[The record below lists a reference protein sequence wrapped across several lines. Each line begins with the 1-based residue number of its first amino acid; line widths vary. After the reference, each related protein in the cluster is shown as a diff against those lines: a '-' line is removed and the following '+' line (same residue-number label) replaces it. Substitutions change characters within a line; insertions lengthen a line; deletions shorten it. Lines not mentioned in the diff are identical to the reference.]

1 MKNERYV
8 DIFCQKLDKIF
19 EDGHPTKA
27 QIIDAFHK
35 SNPLSLS
42 NAKWEAFRHPEVRY
56 KKDTECFDDTGYVI
70 FVFDIIKVICY
81 GGPNYY
87 QVLPMTKG
95 SFKIKQLDLTPD
107 DIEHYGENITD
118 LSWLMNSYM
127 GKYVIPKDSPEI
139 EKWLYRC
146 AVGF

>member
-1 MKNERYV
+1 MKSERYV
-8 DIFCQKLDKIF
+8 DIFCEKLDKIF
-19 EDGHPTKA
+19 QDGHPTKA

-35 SNPLSLS
+35 TNPLSLS
-42 NAKWEAFRHPEVRY
+42 NAKWEAFRHPEIRY
-56 KKDTECFDDTGYVI
+56 KKDTECFDDSGYII
-70 FVFDIIKVICY
+70 FVGDIVKVICH

-107 DIEHYGENITD
+107 EIEHYGENITD
-118 LSWLMNSYM
+118 LAWLMNSYM
-127 GKYVIPKDSPEI
+127 GKYVILKEEPDF